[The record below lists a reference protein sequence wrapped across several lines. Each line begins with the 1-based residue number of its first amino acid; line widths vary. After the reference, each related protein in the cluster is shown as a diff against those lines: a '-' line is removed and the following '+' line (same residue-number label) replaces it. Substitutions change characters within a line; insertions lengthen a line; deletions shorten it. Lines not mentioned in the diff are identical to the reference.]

1 MGAINREPVA
11 ELQRLKL
18 YEQHGRFTIKSVR
31 VFDIYQHPKYGKQA
45 VRRGFSWLA
54 FLAPSVWAVRR
65 GLGLVTVLLVIT
77 TTLMF
82 DIAQLAGAWITNP
95 VAQMLLLIALVIVFG
110 IKPGFEGYR
119 WHARVLQEEKFSF
132 KCTVAA
138 ESRRK
143 ALKAANDAHFNK
155 DINVAA

>member
-1 MGAINREPVA
+1 MRI
-11 ELQRLKL
+11 
-18 YEQHGRFTIKSVR
+18 
-31 VFDIYQHPKYGKQA
+31 FDIYQHPKYGKQA

-65 GLGLVTVLLVIT
+65 GLGLVTVLLVVT

-82 DIAQLAGAWITNP
+82 DIAQFAGTWVSNP
-95 VAQMLLLIALVIVFG
+95 VAQILLLVGLVILFG
-110 IKPGFEGYR
+110 IKPGFSGHR

-132 KCTVAA
+132 KGTVAA

-143 ALKAANDAHFNK
+143 ALKAANDTHFNK

>member
-1 MGAINREPVA
+1 M
-11 ELQRLKL
+11 
-18 YEQHGRFTIKSVR
+18 R

-65 GLGLVTVLLVIT
+65 GLGLITVMLVIT

-82 DIAQLAGAWITNP
+82 DIAQLAGVWMPGP
-95 VAQMLLLIALVIVFG
+95 VAQILLLIALVIIFG

-119 WHARVLQEEKFSF
+119 WHARVLEDEEFSY

-138 ESRRK
+138 ESRRQ
-143 ALKAANDAHFNK
+143 ALKAANDEQYNK
-155 DINVAA
+155 KIHDAAA

>member
-1 MGAINREPVA
+1 M
-11 ELQRLKL
+11 
-18 YEQHGRFTIKSVR
+18 R

-65 GLGLVTVLLVIT
+65 GLGLITVLLVVT

-82 DIAQLAGAWITNP
+82 DIAQMAGSWVSGP
-95 VAQMLLLIALVIVFG
+95 VAQLVLLIVLVIAFG
-110 IKPGFEGYR
+110 LKPGFNGYR
-119 WHARVLQEEKFSF
+119 WHARVLEEEKFAF

-143 ALKAANDAHFNK
+143 ALKAANDDK
-155 DINVAA
+155 YSDDINVAI

>member
-1 MGAINREPVA
+1 M
-11 ELQRLKL
+11 
-18 YEQHGRFTIKSVR
+18 R

-65 GLGLVTVLLVIT
+65 GLGLVTVMLVVT

-82 DIAQLAGAWITNP
+82 DIAQLAGLWVSEP
-95 VAQMLLLIALVIVFG
+95 VAQLLLLVLLVIVFG
-110 IKPGFEGYR
+110 LKPGFYGYR
-119 WHARVLQEEKFSF
+119 WHARILEEEKFSF

-138 ESRRK
+138 ETRRQ
-143 ALKAANDAHFNK
+143 AIKAANDDNYSG
-155 DINVAA
+155 DIHVAA

>member
-1 MGAINREPVA
+1 M
-11 ELQRLKL
+11 
-18 YEQHGRFTIKSVR
+18 R
-31 VFDIYQHPKYGKQA
+31 VFDIYQHPRYGKQA

-65 GLGLVTVLLVIT
+65 GLGLTTVMLVIT

-82 DIAQLAGAWITNP
+82 DIAQLAGSWVSSPMSQI
-95 VAQMLLLIALVIVFG
+95 LLLIGLVVLFG
-110 IKPGFEGYR
+110 IKPGFSGYH
-119 WHARVLQEEKFSF
+119 WHARTLKEEQFAF

-143 ALKAANDAHFNK
+143 ALQAANDARFNQ

>member
-1 MGAINREPVA
+1 M
-11 ELQRLKL
+11 
-18 YEQHGRFTIKSVR
+18 R

-65 GLGLVTVLLVIT
+65 GLGLVTVMLVIT

-82 DIAQLAGAWITNP
+82 DIAQLAGVWMPGP
-95 VAQMLLLIALVIVFG
+95 VAQILLLIALVVVFG

-119 WHARVLQEEKFSF
+119 WHARVLEDEEFSY

-138 ESRRK
+138 ESRRQ
-143 ALKAANDAHFNK
+143 ALKAANDEQYDK
-155 DINVAA
+155 KINVAAV

>member
-1 MGAINREPVA
+1 M
-11 ELQRLKL
+11 
-18 YEQHGRFTIKSVR
+18 R
-31 VFDIYQHPKYGKQA
+31 VFDIYQHPEYGKQA

-65 GLGLVTVLLVIT
+65 GLGLITVLLVVT

-82 DIAQLAGAWITNP
+82 DIAQLAGSWVSNP
-95 VAQMLLLIALVIVFG
+95 VSQVLLLAGLVIVFG
-110 IKPGFEGYR
+110 IKPGFYGYR
-119 WHARVLQEEKFSF
+119 WHARVLEEEDFSF

-143 ALKAANDAHFNK
+143 AIKAANDDHYSEN
-155 DINVAA
+155 INVAAA

>member
-1 MGAINREPVA
+1 M
-11 ELQRLKL
+11 
-18 YEQHGRFTIKSVR
+18 R
-31 VFDIYQHPKYGKQA
+31 VFDIYQHPKHGKQA

-65 GLGLVTVLLVIT
+65 GLGLVTVMLVVT

-82 DIAQLAGAWITNP
+82 DIAQLAGSWVSGP
-95 VAQMLLLIALVIVFG
+95 VAQLLLLIVLVIAFG
-110 IKPGFEGYR
+110 LKPGFNGYR

-138 ESRRK
+138 ESRRQ
-143 ALKAANDAHFNK
+143 ALKAANDDK
-155 DINVAA
+155 YRDDINVAG

>member
-1 MGAINREPVA
+1 M
-11 ELQRLKL
+11 
-18 YEQHGRFTIKSVR
+18 R

-65 GLGLVTVLLVIT
+65 GLGLTTVLLVVT

-82 DIAQLAGAWITNP
+82 DIAQLAGIWVSSP
-95 VAQMLLLIALVIVFG
+95 YSQLLLLSGLVILFG
-110 IKPGFEGYR
+110 IKPGFSGYR
-119 WHARVLQEEKFSF
+119 WHARILKQEDFAF

-138 ESRRK
+138 ANRRQ
-143 ALKAANDAHFNK
+143 ALKAANDDHFNEE
-155 DINVAA
+155 IHVAA

>member
-1 MGAINREPVA
+1 M
-11 ELQRLKL
+11 
-18 YEQHGRFTIKSVR
+18 R

-65 GLGLVTVLLVIT
+65 GLGLTTVLLVVT

-82 DIAQLAGAWITNP
+82 DIAQIAGTWMSNPFSQILLLAG
-95 VAQMLLLIALVIVFG
+95 LVVLFG
-110 IKPGFEGYR
+110 IKPGFSGYR
-119 WHARVLQEEKFSF
+119 WHARILRAEDFSY

-138 ESRRK
+138 ESSRK
-143 ALKAANDAHFNK
+143 AIKAANNDHFNK
-155 DINVAA
+155 QIHVAA

>member
-1 MGAINREPVA
+1 M
-11 ELQRLKL
+11 
-18 YEQHGRFTIKSVR
+18 R

-65 GLGLVTVLLVIT
+65 GLGLVTVLLVVT

-82 DIAQLAGAWITNP
+82 DIAQLAGGWVSGP
-95 VAQMLLLIALVIVFG
+95 MAQLLLLIVLVVAFG
-110 IKPGFEGYR
+110 IKPGFSGYR
-119 WHARVLQEEKFSF
+119 WHARVLKEEKFSF
-132 KCTVAA
+132 KCTIAA

-143 ALKAANDAHFNK
+143 ALKAANDDHYGEK
-155 DINVAA
+155 INTTAV

>member
-1 MGAINREPVA
+1 M
-11 ELQRLKL
+11 
-18 YEQHGRFTIKSVR
+18 R

-65 GLGLVTVLLVIT
+65 GLGLVTVMLVVT

-82 DIAQLAGAWITNP
+82 DIAQLAGSWVSGP
-95 VAQMLLLIALVIVFG
+95 VAQLVLLIVLVIAFG
-110 IKPGFEGYR
+110 LKPGFNGYR
-119 WHARVLQEEKFSF
+119 WHARVLEEEKFSF

-143 ALKAANDAHFNK
+143 ALKAANDDSYRK
-155 DINVAA
+155 DINVAK

>member
-1 MGAINREPVA
+1 M
-11 ELQRLKL
+11 
-18 YEQHGRFTIKSVR
+18 R

-65 GLGLVTVLLVIT
+65 GLGLTTVLLVVT

-82 DIAQLAGAWITNP
+82 DIVQMAGNWVSNP
-95 VAQMLLLIALVIVFG
+95 FSQILLLGGLVVLFG
-110 IKPGFEGYR
+110 IKPGFSGYR
-119 WHARVLQEEKFSF
+119 WHARILKEEDFAF

-138 ESRRK
+138 VSSRQ
-143 ALKAANDAHFNK
+143 AIKAANDDSYSEAIH
-155 DINVAA
+155 VAA

>member
-1 MGAINREPVA
+1 M
-11 ELQRLKL
+11 
-18 YEQHGRFTIKSVR
+18 R

-65 GLGLVTVLLVIT
+65 GLGLTTVLLVVT

-82 DIAQLAGAWITNP
+82 DIAQWAGTWVSNPGSQILLLAG
-95 VAQMLLLIALVIVFG
+95 LVVLFG
-110 IKPGFEGYR
+110 IKPGFAGYR
-119 WHARVLQEEKFSF
+119 WHARILKEEDFAF
-132 KCTVAA
+132 KCTIAA

-143 ALKAANDAHFNK
+143 ALKAANDEQFNER
-155 DINVAA
+155 IHVAAA

>member
-1 MGAINREPVA
+1 M
-11 ELQRLKL
+11 
-18 YEQHGRFTIKSVR
+18 R
-31 VFDIYQHPKYGKQA
+31 VFDIYQHPKYGFQA

-65 GLGLVTVLLVIT
+65 GLGLITIMLVVT

-82 DIAQLAGAWITNP
+82 DIAQLAGSWVSGP
-95 VAQMLLLIALVIVFG
+95 VAQLLLLVLLVIVFG
-110 IKPGFEGYR
+110 LKPGFEGYR
-119 WHARVLQEEKFSF
+119 WHARVLEEEKFSL

-143 ALKAANDAHFNK
+143 ALKAANDDNYSG
-155 DINVAA
+155 DIHIAS

>member
-1 MGAINREPVA
+1 M
-11 ELQRLKL
+11 
-18 YEQHGRFTIKSVR
+18 R

-65 GLGLVTVLLVIT
+65 GLGLVTVMLVIT

-82 DIAQLAGAWITNP
+82 DIAQLAGVWMPGP
-95 VAQMLLLIALVIVFG
+95 VAQVLFLIALVIIFG

-119 WHARVLQEEKFSF
+119 WHARVLEDEEFSY

-138 ESRRK
+138 ESRRQ
-143 ALKAANDAHFNK
+143 ALKAANDEQYNK
-155 DINVAA
+155 KIHVAAA

>member
-1 MGAINREPVA
+1 M
-11 ELQRLKL
+11 
-18 YEQHGRFTIKSVR
+18 R

-65 GLGLVTVLLVIT
+65 GLGLVTVMLVVT

-82 DIAQLAGAWITNP
+82 DIAQLAGSWVSGP
-95 VAQMLLLIALVIVFG
+95 MAQLLLLIALVIAFG
-110 IKPGFEGYR
+110 LKPGFNGYR
-119 WHARVLQEEKFSF
+119 WHARVLEEEKFSF

-138 ESRRK
+138 QSRRQ
-143 ALKAANDAHFNK
+143 ALKAANDDDYRK
-155 DINVAA
+155 DIKVAISD

>member
-1 MGAINREPVA
+1 MNRQE
-11 ELQRLKL
+11 
-18 YEQHGRFTIKSVR
+18 RFTTKYMR

-65 GLGLVTVLLVIT
+65 GLGLTTILLVIT

-82 DIAQLAGAWITNP
+82 DIAQLAGTWVSNP
-95 VAQMLLLIALVIVFG
+95 IGQILLLVGLIILFG
-110 IKPGFEGYR
+110 IKPGFSGYR
-119 WHARVLQEEKFSF
+119 WHARILKEEDFAF

-143 ALKAANDAHFNK
+143 ALKAANDDRFN
-155 DINVAA
+155 DEIHVAAA

>member
-1 MGAINREPVA
+1 M
-11 ELQRLKL
+11 
-18 YEQHGRFTIKSVR
+18 R

-65 GLGLVTVLLVIT
+65 GLGLTTVMLVIT

-82 DIAQLAGAWITNP
+82 DIAQLAGTWVSSPLSHI
-95 VAQMLLLIALVIVFG
+95 LLLVGLVILFG
-110 IKPGFEGYR
+110 LKPGFSGYR
-119 WHARVLQEEKFSF
+119 WHARTLKEEQFAF

-143 ALKAANDAHFNK
+143 ALQAANDDRYNQ

>member
-1 MGAINREPVA
+1 M
-11 ELQRLKL
+11 
-18 YEQHGRFTIKSVR
+18 R

-65 GLGLVTVLLVIT
+65 GLGLVTVFLVIT

-82 DIAQLAGAWITNP
+82 DIAQLAGSWVSGP
-95 VAQMLLLIALVIVFG
+95 VAQMLLLIGLVIAFG

-119 WHARVLQEEKFSF
+119 WHARVLEEEKFSF
-132 KCTVAA
+132 KCTIAA

-143 ALKAANDAHFNK
+143 ALILVQVRCRGRDGRANLMVDRAPIRH
-155 DINVAA
+155 DGEVAVIGHARRQL

>member
-1 MGAINREPVA
+1 M
-11 ELQRLKL
+11 
-18 YEQHGRFTIKSVR
+18 R

-65 GLGLVTVLLVIT
+65 GLGLITVLLVVT

-82 DIAQLAGAWITNP
+82 DIAQLAGSWVSGP
-95 VAQMLLLIALVIVFG
+95 VAQMLLLFGLVIAFG
-110 IKPGFEGYR
+110 IKPGFSGYR
-119 WHARVLQEEKFSF
+119 WHARVLEEEKFSF
-132 KCTVAA
+132 KCTIAA

-143 ALKAANDAHFNK
+143 ALKAANDDLYTNSIHITAT
-155 DINVAA
+155 